1 MSVVGEIKRVCLS
14 PDSPQVS
21 TSALQTVTAR
31 PRVQREQFEKN
42 TKANENAS
50 PRTNAC
56 PSVKTQRFAPRNT
69 SAKPLGSARR
79 TNIVPKMNSAESLF
93 LEENHFAHLCLREL
107 SRKDLCL
114 TNVVLALIVRTRAMP
129 RFARR
134 WMGSRSVFDQSSAW
148 TCVRMR
154 RSVVR
159 GTSANR

>member
-93 LEENHFAHLCLREL
+93 LEENHFAHLCPQEL
-107 SRKDLCL
+107 SRKNLYL
-114 TNVVLALIVRTRAMP
+114 TNVGLALIVRTRAMP

-134 WMGSRSVFDQSSAW
+134 WTGSRSVFDQSSAW
-148 TCVRMR
+148 TSVRRR
-154 RSVVR
+154 RSVAQ
-159 GTSANR
+159 GTSANQ